1 MKYLNKVWSWSRKY
15 KKEQALFTWVFQPKF
30 PTLGDERVFILPE
43 AENVPS
49 HGRYMSF
56 FQRERKEGQCLSP
69 IGHFSNFISKLSVY

>member
-15 KKEQALFTWVFQPKF
+15 KKEQALFTWVSQPKF

-69 IGHFSNFISKLSVY
+69 VGYLSNFISKLSVC